1 MTAVL
6 ILMVIFGGIAL
17 ITYVDNV
24 TKAQKR
30 AGQLPPPSA
39 PALPGT
45 GPATDAAPQLG
56 APSAHALGAGAPA
69 DPLEALILRLPEPA
83 RAHAWTLLCAV
94 ADAQRE
100 EQTDARTAYLLVQT
114 RAAYLPDTLRAYLQL
129 TDGARR
135 TLAAQGQPADLL
147 LAEQLRLMEDGVREA
162 LRHDHA
168 TADRLLT
175 QGRFLRERFGD
186 AGTELALSDAPV
198 RQKM

>member
-30 AGQLPPPSA
+30 AGQLPTPPAS
-39 PALPGT
+39 PLPG
-45 GPATDAAPQLG
+45 PHAALQLG
-56 APSAHALGAGAPA
+56 APAEQALSAHG
-69 DPLEALILRLPEPA
+69 LETLILRLPEPS
-83 RAHAWTLLCAV
+83 RAQAWTLLCAV

-100 EQTDARTAYLLVQT
+100 EQADTRTAYLLAQT
-114 RAAYLPDTLRAYLQL
+114 RTAYLPDTLRAYLHL

-175 QGRFLRERFGD
+175 QGRFLRERFGS
-186 AGTELALSDAPV
+186 AGPELALPTPPAG
-198 RQKM
+198 QKL

>member
-30 AGQLPPPSA
+30 AGQLPPPPTAALPGSDVA
-39 PALPGT
+39 LPLGAPSTPALPG
-45 GPATDAAPQLG
+45 
-56 APSAHALGAGAPA
+56 AGSNG
-69 DPLEALILRLPEPA
+69 LEALILRLPEPA
-83 RAHAWTLLCAV
+83 RTHAWTLLCAV

-100 EQTDARTAYLLVQT
+100 EQTDARTAYLLAQT
-114 RAAYLPDTLRAYLQL
+114 RATYLPDTLRAYLQL

-175 QGRFLRERFGD
+175 QGRFLRERFG
-186 AGTELALSDAPV
+186 ATGTALALPDAAV
-198 RQKM
+198 GRKV